1 MAWNLD
7 ADKPIYAQ
15 LVEIIQMQII
25 SGQYRAGDRLPSVR
39 ELAAEA
45 SVNPNTMQKALA
57 ELERNGL
64 IYTQR
69 TSGRMVTEDNTLIR
83 QTRTQLADEYIRNFF
98 RIMKKLGYSEEEII
112 MRLRAKFDLT
122 EEQARTYLKEA
133 E

>member
-1 MAWNLD
+1 MAWILD

-25 SGQYRAGDRLPSVR
+25 SGQYKAGDRLPSVR

-57 ELERNGL
+57 ELERYGL
-64 IYTQR
+64 IATQR
-69 TSGRMVTEDNTLIR
+69 TSGRTVTEDSKMIQ

-98 RIMKKLGYSEEEII
+98 QMMERLGYSKEDILSLI
-112 MRLRAKFDLT
+112 KSAT
-122 EEQARTYLKEA
+122 EEGE
-133 E
+133 

>member
-15 LVEIIQMQII
+15 LVEIIQMRII
-25 SGQYRAGDRLPSVR
+25 SGQYKAGDRLPSVR

-64 IYTQR
+64 IITQR
-69 TSGRMVTEDNTLIR
+69 TSGRTVTEDSEMIK
-83 QTRTQLADEYIRNFF
+83 QTQAALADEYIKNFF
-98 RIMKKLGYSEEEII
+98 RMMKELGYSMEEILSLIKKAAEEE
-112 MRLRAKFDLT
+112 
-122 EEQARTYLKEA
+122 E
-133 E
+133 